1 MNIHAMNG
9 GMKVIS
15 PNKTHVLARNDPA
28 IHETILSQLKTATK
42 VEIVST
48 GSANSLVVRVTFP
61 STLRDD
67 LIDETG
73 GLMQGDARW
82 LPTTGKPVNELI
94 LKCIVVSPEKKKYT
108 YSAPN
113 DKNTATMED
122 IRAEYDVQRRVFD
135 ETKHTVPICPDVIT
149 LLEFPNRDSFDAVFF
164 NKTATPPNYKTSR
177 VFNQLRIYFSLPYK
191 PTVAM
196 IVMESIPVS
205 YKPLHHLK
213 TNLHAHRNLIAQ
225 VCAMYVVLFYK
236 CGLIALDAHLNN
248 WLYDMAQ
255 PEQLRIRL
263 IDFGLS
269 LDVTN
274 VPKRSEII
282 KNYFAKYPENLPAYS
297 KLMGAG
303 ANAADSSLS
312 LSPPEIMQQA
322 ILSVAVPD
330 VWMASW
336 LHKILVISMLMDG
349 FVNILYSTTKQT
361 CQMSHVFNVVYN
373 DACVTMTHTLNTMRL
388 DLREYLKDDT
398 VDSDS
403 KTHTM
408 DMLDQISAYLLRYG
422 YVKNNITSG
431 RLGLDGLVDDYAGAA
446 AAAATAAAMP
456 MEEGEEG
463 EEVIAL
469 SRYGGNKMKVESKI
483 KPIISKLKLK
493 LKLKSKKNKKSKK
506 SKMHK
511 KSIRRRR
518 R

>member
-1 MNIHAMNG
+1 MNG

-15 PNKTHVLARNDPA
+15 QNKTHVLARNDPA

-42 VEIVST
+42 VETVST
-48 GSANSLVVRVTFP
+48 GSANSLVVRVSFP
-61 STLRDD
+61 STLPLHDD

-82 LPTTGKPVNELI
+82 LPTTGKQVNELI

-122 IRAEYDVQRRVFD
+122 IRAEYDIQRRVFD
-135 ETKHTVPICPDVIT
+135 ETKYTVPICPDVIT
-149 LLEFPNRDSFDAVFF
+149 LLEFSNRDSFDAVFF
-164 NKTATPPNYKTSR
+164 NKTAPNPNYKTCR

-213 TNLHAHRNLIAQ
+213 LNLHAHRNLIAQ
-225 VCAMYVVLFYK
+225 VCAMYVVLFYR

-282 KNYFAKYPENLPAYS
+282 KNYFAKYPENMPAYL

-330 VWMASW
+330 LWMASW

-388 DLREYLKDDT
+388 DLREYLEDDT

-431 RLGLDGLVDDYAGAA
+431 RLGLDELGYDY
-446 AAAATAAAMP
+446 AAATGAAMP
-456 MEEGEEG
+456 MEEG

-469 SRYGGNKMKVESKI
+469 SRYGGNKMKLESKI

-493 LKLKSKKNKKSKK
+493 PKLKSKKNPKSKK

-511 KSIRRRR
+511 KSIRRRH
-518 R
+518 